1 MHQMPRART
10 GRPTTDL
17 CRGGSLAPGSAQ
29 RGGGAE
35 GSRLPP
41 ERPRRPPVLIRR
53 GPGPSRTSGRPPNA
67 ADRVGDHVCATS
79 QARACVTRGAI
90 SGRQGQCSGSKLS
103 WGALE
108 MGCSAGGGSGS
119 PGCAGR
125 GARWKR
131 GAREPPGLS
140 EAKSLL
146 VVFALVR
153 DTKWKK
159 REPAEDRG
167 MQMYSVG

>member
-1 MHQMPRART
+1 MQCRARALVA
-10 GRPTTDL
+10 RQSSSA
-17 CRGGSLAPGSAQ
+17 GGSLAPRLRAG
-29 RGGGAE
+29 GGGAG

-41 ERPRRPPVLIRR
+41 ERPRRPRVSISR

-125 GARWKR
+125 GASRK
-131 GAREPPGLS
+131 GG
-140 EAKSLL
+140 AKSSLGEL
-146 VVFALVR
+146 RSSQRRSGFFAF
-153 DTKWKK
+153 
-159 REPAEDRG
+159 
-167 MQMYSVG
+167 SVWAVLHSVLCDFKA